1 MTTQPV
7 QTTVAAPSGR
17 EALLHRTLVGNTIF
31 SEVTGLAL
39 MFGAGAVGGVIGITV
54 LRPLVALGLV
64 LVLFGAEV
72 YATSRRPTLNRREVI
87 SIIALDAGWVV
98 ASAVLLVG
106 GWLSLSGA
114 GTWAVLLVADAV
126 ATFGLLQYLGL
137 RRAQLV
143 GAALA
148 RHPWSGRRSR
158 PLLSCSRLY
167 SSVNPTFTVT
177 W

>member
-7 QTTVAAPSGR
+7 QTAVATPSGR
-17 EALLHRTLVGNTIF
+17 EALLRRTLVGNTIF
-31 SEVTGLAL
+31 SEGLAL
-39 MFGAGAVGGVIGITV
+39 MFGAGAIGGVIGITM
-54 LRPLVALGLV
+54 LWPLVALGLV

-72 YATSRRPTLNRREVI
+72 YAASRRPTLNRREVI

-114 GTWAVLLVADAV
+114 GIWAVLLVADAV

-137 RRAQLV
+137 RRAQL
-143 GAALA
+143 
-148 RHPWSGRRSR
+148 
-158 PLLSCSRLY
+158 
-167 SSVNPTFTVT
+167 
-177 W
+177 

>member
-7 QTTVAAPSGR
+7 QTAVATPSGR
-17 EALLHRTLVGNTIF
+17 EALLRRTLVGNTIF

-39 MFGAGAVGGVIGITV
+39 MFGAGAIGGVIGITM
-54 LRPLVALGLV
+54 LWPLVALGLV

-72 YATSRRPTLNRREVI
+72 YAASRRPTLNRREVI

-114 GTWAVLLVADAV
+114 GIWAVLLVADAV
-126 ATFGLLQYLGL
+126 ATFGLLQLP
-137 RRAQLV
+137 RPQARPAI

-158 PLLSCSRLY
+158 PLLSWLDRFLGSTRA
-167 SSVNPTFTVT
+167 
-177 W
+177 